1 MSNTT
6 QLENSDAM
14 SSKEKI
20 KALTIT
26 KTGEKKGVCAGR
38 GSSVLN
44 RFRSHLNEP
53 RE

>member
-6 QLENSDAM
+6 QLENSDATFP
-14 SSKEKI
+14 KEKI

-26 KTGEKKGVCAGR
+26 KTEGRKVCAGR
-38 GSSVLN
+38 GSLGLN